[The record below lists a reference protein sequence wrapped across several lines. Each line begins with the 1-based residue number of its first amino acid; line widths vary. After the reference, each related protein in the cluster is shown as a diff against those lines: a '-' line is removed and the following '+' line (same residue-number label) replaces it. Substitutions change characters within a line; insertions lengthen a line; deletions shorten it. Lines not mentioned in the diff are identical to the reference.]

1 MVRPVGYRSAFAG
14 QARKSSLHQ
23 IAERLAGDVDVA
35 LPALDEVHRH
45 PERIVDVTFESHARL
60 ERPWQHAGAVRIGV
74 APDLRAERQ
83 KPVALALAERRI
95 GEYRG
100 GNRMQRQRD
109 TE

>member
-1 MVRPVGYRSAFAG
+1 MVRPVGYRGALAG

-23 IAERLAGDVDVA
+23 VAERLAGDVDVA

-45 PERIVDVTFESHARL
+45 TERIVDVTFESHARL

-83 KPVALALAERRI
+83 KPVWLALGKGRI
-95 GEYRG
+95 GEHRR
-100 GNRMQRQRD
+100 GNRL
-109 TE
+109 